1 MHDMGMPYVLVCMIH
16 DTTDRPALL
25 HLSGQTPHILCDIS
39 AVQHFKT
46 LTVNI
51 CFLKYGQNVKYILV
65 KI

>member
-39 AVQHFKT
+39 AVQHFNVM
-46 LTVNI
+46 LLGSSSSRSVGLNL
-51 CFLKYGQNVKYILV
+51 CF
-65 KI
+65 